1 MATIFTKIINREIP
15 ATIVFENDK
24 VIAFKD
30 INPAAPVHIL
40 VVPKKEI
47 STINDIKPEDKD
59 IIGEISKYLFK
70 IRATTSVPPVE
81 PFTIKISPRP
91 IPIRTPPYIEP
102 NIISLDGPF
111 QVSVRVIKKERQL
124 VPYKVLNRKFLPTNF
139 QPIISSGIF
148 ITKYIIPTG
157 SLKR

>member
-59 IIGEISKYLFK
+59 IIGEMYLA
-70 IRATTSVPPVE
+70 IGE
-81 PFTIKISPRP
+81 
-91 IPIRTPPYIEP
+91 
-102 NIISLDGPF
+102 
-111 QVSVRVIKKERQL
+111 
-124 VPYKVLNRKFLPTNF
+124 NRKSAG
-139 QPIISSGIF
+139 SS
-148 ITKYIIPTG
+148 Y
-157 SLKR
+157 R